1 VLLNSRFHAFA
12 DRHKSGLRIFDQ
24 LTILLIVFTA
34 FCDSFAEGIFTRYR
48 PADIARLGAGM
59 VALYLVAFAII
70 WGLSRALKFPRA
82 DQVVAVF
89 CGSKKSLV
97 HGSVM
102 ASLLF
107 PGAAATGL
115 ILLPLMLYHA
125 LQIILASSM
134 AQYLGRQAAAAET
147 VPA

>member
-1 VLLNSRFHAFA
+1 LYLLAFA
-12 DRHKSGLRIFDQ
+12 S
-24 LTILLIVFTA
+24 
-34 FCDSFAEGIFTRYR
+34 
-48 PADIARLGAGM
+48 
-59 VALYLVAFAII
+59 I
-70 WGLSRALKFPRA
+70 WGLGRVLNFSRA
-82 DQVVAVF
+82 DNIVAVF

-107 PGAAATGL
+107 PAGATGL

-134 AQYLGRQAAAAET
+134 AQYLGRQTALAEGNAAQAIGKAA
-147 VPA
+147 